1 MPKLPK
7 ELLNS
12 LTNLEGFNEREFV
25 DAHEP
30 ENKVTSIRL
39 NPFKIDEET
48 KNNLYFKLTDSVPWN
63 ENGYYLDTRPSFTYD
78 PLFHAGCYYVQEA
91 GSMFI
96 ELALKHT
103 LDFNKPLKI
112 LDACAAPGGKSTLIN
127 SLINENSLLV
137 SNEFIKSRADVL
149 NYNLSKWGTCNS
161 IVTNNDTKKFSALT
175 SYFDAIIVDAP
186 CSGSGLFRKQPEAID
201 QWNLGMVQSCNLRQ
215 KTILKDLIPAV
226 KEDGILIYSTCSY
239 SIEENEEIVKWIIE
253 EFDFECVPL
262 TLKKEWGIIS
272 TNYGNR
278 FYPHLSKGE
287 GFFCATLRKLKNKN
301 TYLSREQKKATFISS
316 KELDIIIPFVNISDN
331 LILKKNNNYHLLN
344 LVAQTFL
351 NTYDKYFYFKKAG
364 TVLGEIKNKDFIP
377 NHELA
382 LSNSISDNLPCLDL
396 SITDSINFLKKTP
409 IKIENNELNK
419 GLHLIKYNKKRIGW
433 VKILPNRINNY
444 LPNEL
449 RIIN

>member
-12 LTNLEGFNEREFV
+12 LTNLEGFSEKEFIES
-25 DAHEP
+25 HEA

-39 NPFKIDEET
+39 NPFKTDEET
-48 KNNLYFKLTDSVPWN
+48 KENLNFQLTDSVPWN
-63 ENGYYLDTRPSFTYD
+63 ENGYYLKTRPSFTYD

-103 LDFNKPLKI
+103 LDFNNTLKI

-149 NYNLSKWGTCNS
+149 SYNLSKWGTCNS

-201 QWNLGMVQSCNLRQ
+201 QWNLGMVQSCSLRQ

-239 SIEENEEIVKWIIE
+239 SIEENEEIVKWLID
-253 EFDFECVPL
+253 EFNFEYVFLPI
-262 TLKKEWGIIS
+262 KKEWGIMT
-272 TNYGNR
+272 TNLGNR
-278 FYPHLSKGE
+278 FYPHLSKSE
-287 GFFCATLRKLKNKN
+287 GFFCATLKKIKNKN
-301 TYLSREQKKATFISS
+301 INTSREQKKTTNLTSKDIEIIKPFIS
-316 KELDIIIPFVNISDN
+316 IMDN
-331 LILKKNNNYHLLN
+331 LVIKKNNNYHLLN
-344 LVAQTFL
+344 IVAQTFL
-351 NTYDKYFYFKKAG
+351 NTYEKYFYFKKAG

-382 LSNSISDNLPCLDL
+382 LSNNISSNIPNIDLD
-396 SITDSINFLKKTP
+396 ITNTICFFKKMP
-409 IKIENNELNK
+409 IKIEYNAVNK
-419 GLHLIKYNKKRIGW
+419 GLHLITYNKKRIGW

>member
-12 LTNLEGFNEREFV
+12 LTNLEGFSEKEFIES
-25 DAHEP
+25 HEA

-39 NPFKIDEET
+39 NPFKTDEET
-48 KNNLYFKLTDSVPWN
+48 KENLNFQLTDSVPWN
-63 ENGYYLDTRPSFTYD
+63 ENGYYLKTRPSFTYD

-103 LDFNKPLKI
+103 LDFNNTLKI

-149 NYNLSKWGTCNS
+149 SYNLSKWGTCNG

-201 QWNLGMVQSCNLRQ
+201 QWNLGMVQSCSLRQ

-239 SIEENEEIVKWIIE
+239 SIEENEEIVKWLID
-253 EFDFECVPL
+253 EFNFEYVFLPI
-262 TLKKEWGIIS
+262 KKEWGIMT
-272 TNYGNR
+272 TNLGNR
-278 FYPHLSKGE
+278 FYPHLSKSE
-287 GFFCATLRKLKNKN
+287 GFFCATLKKIKNKN
-301 TYLSREQKKATFISS
+301 INTSREQKKTTNLTSKDIEIIKPFIS
-316 KELDIIIPFVNISDN
+316 IMDN
-331 LILKKNNNYHLLN
+331 LVIKKNNNYHLLN
-344 LVAQTFL
+344 IVAQTFL
-351 NTYDKYFYFKKAG
+351 NTYEKYFYFKKAG

-382 LSNSISDNLPCLDL
+382 LSNNISSNIPNIDLD
-396 SITDSINFLKKTP
+396 ITNTICFFKKMP
-409 IKIENNELNK
+409 IKIEYNAVNK
-419 GLHLIKYNKKRIGW
+419 GLHLITYNKKRIGW

>member
-12 LTNLEGFNEREFV
+12 LTNLEGFSEKEFIES
-25 DAHEP
+25 HEA

-39 NPFKIDEET
+39 NPFKTDEET
-48 KNNLYFKLTDSVPWN
+48 KENLNFQLTDSVPWN
-63 ENGYYLDTRPSFTYD
+63 ENGYYLKTRPSFTYD

-103 LDFNKPLKI
+103 LDFNNTLKI

-149 NYNLSKWGTCNS
+149 SYNLSKWGTCNS

-186 CSGSGLFRKQPEAID
+186 CSGSGLFRKQPDAID
-201 QWNLGMVQSCNLRQ
+201 QWNLGMVQSCSLRQ

-239 SIEENEEIVKWIIE
+239 SIEENEEIVKWLID
-253 EFDFECVPL
+253 EFNFEYVFLPI
-262 TLKKEWGIIS
+262 KKEWGIMT
-272 TNYGNR
+272 TNLGNR
-278 FYPHLSKGE
+278 FYPHLSKSE
-287 GFFCATLRKLKNKN
+287 GFFCATLKKIKNKN
-301 TYLSREQKKATFISS
+301 INTSREQKKTTNLTSKDIEIIKPFIS
-316 KELDIIIPFVNISDN
+316 IMDN
-331 LILKKNNNYHLLN
+331 LVIKKNNNYHLLN
-344 LVAQTFL
+344 IVAQTFL
-351 NTYDKYFYFKKAG
+351 NTYEKYFYFKKAG

-382 LSNSISDNLPCLDL
+382 LSNNISSNIPNIDLD
-396 SITDSINFLKKTP
+396 ITNTICFLKKMQ
-409 IKIENNELNK
+409 IKIEYNAVNK
-419 GLHLIKYNKKRIGW
+419 GLHLITYNKKRIGW

>member
-1 MPKLPK
+1 MPTLPK

-39 NPFKIDEET
+39 NPFKIDEES
-48 KNNLYFKLTDSVPWN
+48 KNNLDFRLTDSVPWN
-63 ENGYYLDTRPSFTYD
+63 ENGYYLETRPSFTYD

-149 NYNLSKWGTCNS
+149 SYNLSKWGTCNS

-201 QWNLGMVQSCNLRQ
+201 QWNLGMVQSCSLRQ
-215 KTILKDLIPAV
+215 KTILKDLIPAL
-226 KEDGILIYSTCSY
+226 KENGILIYSTCSY
-239 SIEENEEIVKWIIE
+239 SIEENEEIVKWLID
-253 EFDFECVPL
+253 EFNLECISLPI
-262 TLKKEWGIIS
+262 KKEWGIIS
-272 TNYGNR
+272 TNLGNR
-278 FYPHLSKGE
+278 FYPHLSKSE
-287 GFFCATLRKLKNKN
+287 GFFCATLKKIKNERIYSKRELKKTTHITSN
-301 TYLSREQKKATFISS
+301 
-316 KELDIIIPFVNISDN
+316 ELEIIKPFVNMLDN
-331 LILKKNNNYHLLN
+331 LVIKKNNNYHLLN
-344 LVAQTFL
+344 IVAQTFL
-351 NTYDKYFYFKKAG
+351 TTYEKHFYFKKAG
-364 TVLGEIKNKDFIP
+364 TVLGEIKNRDFIP
-377 NHELA
+377 SHELA
-382 LSNSISDNLPCLDL
+382 LSNIISNNVPCLDL
-396 SITDSINFLKKTP
+396 NITDTISFLRKTS
-409 IKIENNELNK
+409 IKIENNEVNK
-419 GLHLIKYNKKRIGW
+419 GLHLITCYKKRIGW